1 MQALLGL
8 IEAQLAFETPSI
20 GGKDSMSGTFRDLTV
35 PPTVCSFAIC
45 PSTADEV
52 ITPEFKQAGHA
63 LYLMEIAPGRAG
75 AARCMKM

>member
-1 MQALLGL
+1 MGGQQGMGVA
-8 IEAQLAFETPSI
+8 AI

-52 ITPEFKQAGHA
+52 ITPNSKQAGHA
-63 LYLMEIAPGRAG
+63 LYLMEIAGTSWRC
-75 AARCMKM
+75 RCMKM